1 MTYYITRIID
11 CDFDTAIERIRA
23 ALRDEGFGILS
34 DIDIQATL
42 KAKLND
48 DFHPY
53 RILGACNPALAR
65 RALNADDKIG
75 VMLPCNVIVQGKGS
89 DGIEVAA
96 IDPVVAMAGT
106 DNPEIEAI
114 AQEVREK
121 LQTALDRAT
130 LEATDD

>member
-11 CDFDTAIERIRA
+11 CDFDTAIERIQA
-23 ALRDEGFGILS
+23 ALRNEGFGVLS
-34 DIDIQATL
+34 DIDMQATL
-42 KAKLND
+42 KAKLNAV
-48 DFHPY
+48 FHPY

-75 VMLPCNVIVQGKGS
+75 VMLPCNVIVQDKGS

-114 AQEVREK
+114 AQEVRET